1 MRLVPKDWKE
11 NQVYKDGRP
20 MRFFAVQS
28 AIIKD
33 RNYMRMPVEGHAII
47 TLLLCL
53 ASENP
58 KTGEIDAS
66 IENLSF
72 RFPTLS
78 ENTIEAGLS
87 AVLNAGLFVPS
98 ETSIPP
104 SVRNRTESYGSVR
117 DRTENEGENGQKEP
131 IDPEPAS
138 QALRTDPYGIVQIR
152 TESYESVP
160 IEEERIGENSS
171 LTGTRGEKRRRK
183 REGTH
188 PDAAPPLSSQGD
200 PLLDEIPPLPES
212 LDNTLFREALLEWIT
227 FKRRKKKSL
236 SVISISGIIR
246 QAAQFGSA
254 LSAQAIN
261 KAISNGWNNIYFEQ
275 SDAEPKHRT
284 EKRANEFPEA
294 IKLPDLV

>member
-1 MRLVPKDWKE
+1 MRLVPRDWKE
-11 NQVYKDGRP
+11 NQVFKDGRP

-28 AIIKD
+28 AILKD

-78 ENTIEAGLS
+78 EEAIQAGLS
-87 AVLNAGLFVPS
+87 AVLKAGLFVRP
-98 ETSIPP
+98 EAAAPIP
-104 SVRNRTESYGSVR
+104 E
-117 DRTENEGENGQKEP
+117 QK
-131 IDPEPAS
+131 PEPAPQPDLLEMDCLTKS
-138 QALRTDPYGIVQIR
+138 EQKETISTKPASEAVRTDPYESVRAR
-152 TESYESVP
+152 TTSYESVP
-160 IEEERIGENSS
+160 IEEERRVEESYLSVAI
-171 LTGTRGEKRRRK
+171 GEKRRPA

-188 PDAAPPLSSQGD
+188 TDAALPLDRAGD
-200 PLLDEIPPLPES
+200 PLFDEIPPLPES
-212 LDNTLFREALLEWIT
+212 LDNKLFREALLEWIT

-246 QAAQFGSA
+246 EATHHGAA

-261 KAISNGWNNIYFEQ
+261 KAIINGWNNIYFEQ
-275 SDAEPKHRT
+275 SNAEPKHRA
-284 EKRANEFPEA
+284 EKRANEFPES
-294 IKLPDLV
+294 IELPDLV